1 MSELIRYF
9 QNVNDIFWGDDVY
22 RWWFY
27 AAIVIILIFEKRKMV
42 KRIYGVYP
50 LCFLLVLLTPIFH
63 KIMEKIVSGWQY
75 YARLYSMLP
84 IPYMLA
90 LSAIILM
97 DLICSRFDTK
107 DAVQTKKPGKVSSGT
122 GKHKDPVI
130 KLVLTAG
137 VCALIIFGGTNV
149 YEQDWM
155 GKAENIVKVPN
166 EAIAIC
172 QKVHQDGEVTIAVP
186 YSLVTYIRQ
195 VDAGIYMPYG
205 RDMNDLGQ
213 ELSKDQPD
221 PEYVMTE
228 AGKEGCDYI
237 VVANNQANIDQFTLK
252 GWEPYARIGRYL
264 IYEVKGVRRT
274 KYIHDHEHR
283 RIETIKLLNE
293 EGKPAANS
301 QGIAS
306 VHYEFDQENNKISE
320 TYYDPDGQPL
330 IRPEGYIGIRCT
342 YTHFSHQ
349 ILSMTYI
356 GADYQPINAIGLGY
370 AEIRYEY
377 DGRRRLIRE
386 SYYDTEGKAV
396 ACEKG
401 YHSIAR
407 QYDEAGNVISE
418 KYIDPEGQEMP
429 EVNQTDN

>member
-42 KRIYGVYP
+42 KRIYAVYP

-107 DAVQTKKPGKVSSGT
+107 DAVQTKKTGKVSSGT
-122 GKHKDPVI
+122 GKLKAPVI

-172 QKVHQDGEVTIAVP
+172 QKVHQDGEVMIAVP

-221 PEYVMTE
+221 PEYAMTE

-237 VVANNQANIDQFTLK
+237 VVPNNQDNLDRFAEQ
-252 GWEPYARIGRYL
+252 GWDPYEQIGRYL
-264 IYEVKGVRRT
+264 IYEVKGVKRR
-274 KYIHDHEHR
+274 KYIHDEQHR
-283 RIETIKLLNE
+283 RIQTLWLDE
-293 EGKPAANS
+293 EGKPDADS
-301 QGIAS
+301 QGLVS
-306 VHYEFDQENNKISE
+306 VHYEFDQDNRKISE
-320 TYYDPDGQPL
+320 TYYDQYGQPVIMPL
-330 IRPEGYIGIRCT
+330 GDIGIRCT
-342 YTHFSHQ
+342 YTDFSNQ
-349 ILSMTYI
+349 ITSMTYI

-386 SYYDTEGKAV
+386 SYYDVEGKPV
-396 ACEKG
+396 ECEKG

-407 QYDEAGNVISE
+407 QYDEAGNIISE
-418 KYIDPEGQEMP
+418 KCLDPEGQEMP
-429 EVNQTDN
+429 NVNQTDD